1 MGEGGFS
8 KRLNP
13 TAWVRALRCNT
24 VYITRYRSMR
34 VPVSIRTSYFMADKK
49 ALVDSGATDNFMHPA
64 FAKRMGLGLQKL
76 PTPKKIFN
84 IDNTSNK
91 SGMITHFLDLKV
103 QTNGINKEMRFL
115 VTDIGHEEILLGYP
129 WLATFEPKFQWR
141 SAVIDERILPIII
154 SSINP
159 RSIKQQP
166 VIATGLSEDAKRS
179 IVRQLETECHV
190 RSVATDLAIEAG
202 AEQKEAILPEEYKEF
217 ARLFNDEA
225 ADRFPP
231 AREWDHAIDL
241 KPGAPDALDCK
252 VYPMTR
258 DEDTALEKFLDEMV
272 AKGYIR
278 PSKSPY
284 ASPFFFV
291 KKKDGKLR
299 PVQDYRRL
307 NSHTVR
313 NQYPL
318 PLIAQLI
325 SDLSGAWIF
334 SKVDVRQGYNN
345 VRIKKGDEW
354 KAAFKTKFGHWEP
367 LVMFFGLTNSPST
380 FQEMMN
386 VIYKEVIE
394 KHARRGTTIRIYMD
408 DIAIATTGT
417 LQDHV
422 DAVRDVL
429 RVAEQNDLYFKLSKC
444 TFHASSIDYL
454 GVIIEKGMTRMDPV
468 KIAGIKNWPT
478 PTKVKD
484 VRSFLGFCNFYRT
497 FIRGFAHLARPLN
510 ELTRKDVEWSWETR
524 HQKAFEELKHRV
536 TTEPVLAHPILTDPF
551 ELEVDASGFAMGA
564 VLLQRK
570 EDGKKHSIA
579 YYSKTLSVAERN
591 YDVYDLELLAI
602 VNALDHWRSY
612 LAGSPHKIIIYS
624 DHQNLLYW
632 KEPHK
637 ISRRVA
643 REVLMLSEY
652 NFEIRHIKGTA
663 NGRADALS
671 RRPDYDQGQEDNQNI
686 TVLPEQVFV
695 RAMEVLPENTNQEES
710 TLKPWI
716 DPHQLKQHQGVWY
729 KDGRKVVTGDIE
741 AKRYIIQSHH
751 DSPVHGHPGI
761 SKTIQLTE
769 RLYWWPRMRV
779 DVTEYVKGCA
789 DCQRHK
795 VNTRPTRAPLQP
807 IYPKAE
813 ATPFETV
820 ALDFIVKLPIS
831 QGFDSILTITDQGCT
846 KAAIFIPCNEDITAE
861 ETAALYIKHV
871 FAHFGLPTKVI
882 SDRDPRFM
890 SKFIQA
896 ACKVTGVKHAPST
909 AYHPRTDGQS
919 ERSNQWLETA
929 IRFITDQKQKNWAPY
944 LPIAQFAHNNWPSDT
959 TRKSPFFLLMG
970 FNPRA
975 DWIHATSPI
984 PKVTLRLEQLKE
996 ARIQARDAM
1005 VKAQQSWVK
1014 HRDTPKYKEG
1024 DLVWLEGKNLRINQP
1039 TAKLAPRRHG
1049 PFKITQVMSNV
1060 NYRLELPT
1068 QWSIHPVF
1076 HIDLLTP
1083 YKETIMHGPNFTRPT
1098 PELVDGEEE
1107 YSVEKIL
1114 DSRHFGRR
1122 RRLQY
1127 LVKWEGYPD
1136 AENMWVDK
1144 DDVFADDKVREFKA
1158 SNPDASTHIRGTS
1171 FAKSPHPPTS
1181 SLSHLLHQH
1190 ASHYM
1195 SSVPPSSLSAIALAP
1210 LVDRLGMVI
1219 PRTPPSPTPPPTLLF
1234 GNRVETPASWPPSDD
1249 MGIET
1254 HTPTYVSSRSPSPGG
1269 SPWEPIM
1276 INSRH
1281 ASPFMP
1287 GGPRVTPS
1295 KGVEAVPVAAWGSNP
1310 GSPIPGTP
1318 DYNYDLTSPPSPQD
1332 PAPASPSSS
1341 TSSTSHFPARV
1352 IGNCSDQCFDMA
1364 FTLHHHE
1371 HSPPS
1376 SDQTDTWTTA
1386 TLIEEPALKNKRVW
1400 AYGMTDEQKTKW
1412 ARLDQWEG
1420 WEEEDLESLRAYFAD
1435 AVKGLTSALQR
1446 GR

>member
-1 MGEGGFS
+1 
-8 KRLNP
+8 
-13 TAWVRALRCNT
+13 
-24 VYITRYRSMR
+24 
-34 VPVSIRTSYFMADKK
+34 
-49 ALVDSGATDNFMHPA
+49 
-64 FAKRMGLGLQKL
+64 
-76 PTPKKIFN
+76 
-84 IDNTSNK
+84 
-91 SGMITHFLDLKV
+91 
-103 QTNGINKEMRFL
+103 
-115 VTDIGHEEILLGYP
+115 
-129 WLATFEPKFQWR
+129 
-141 SAVIDERILPIII
+141 
-154 SSINP
+154 
-159 RSIKQQP
+159 
-166 VIATGLSEDAKRS
+166 
-179 IVRQLETECHV
+179 
-190 RSVATDLAIEAG
+190 
-202 AEQKEAILPEEYKEF
+202 
-217 ARLFNDEA
+217 
-225 ADRFPP
+225 
-231 AREWDHAIDL
+231 
-241 KPGAPDALDCK
+241 
-252 VYPMTR
+252 
-258 DEDTALEKFLDEMV
+258 
-272 AKGYIR
+272 
-278 PSKSPY
+278 
-284 ASPFFFV
+284 
-291 KKKDGKLR
+291 
-299 PVQDYRRL
+299 
-307 NSHTVR
+307 
-313 NQYPL
+313 
-318 PLIAQLI
+318 
-325 SDLSGAWIF
+325 
-334 SKVDVRQGYNN
+334 
-345 VRIKKGDEW
+345 
-354 KAAFKTKFGHWEP
+354 
-367 LVMFFGLTNSPST
+367 
-380 FQEMMN
+380 
-386 VIYKEVIE
+386 
-394 KHARRGTTIRIYMD
+394 MD
-408 DIAIATTGT
+408 DIAIATTRT
-417 LQDHV
+417 LQDHI

-468 KIAGIKNWPT
+468 KIAGIKNWPI

-510 ELTRKDVEWSWETR
+510 ELTRKDAEWSWETR

-536 TTEPVLAHPILTDPF
+536 TTEPILAHPILTDPF

-570 EDGKKHSIA
+570 EDGKKHPIA
-579 YYSKTLSVAERN
+579 YYSKTLSAAERN

-602 VNALDHWRSY
+602 VNALDHWRPY

-729 KDGRKVVTGDIE
+729 KDGRRVVTGNIE

-779 DVTEYVKGCA
+779 DITEYVKGCA

-959 TRKSPFFLLMG
+959 TRKSLFFLLMG
-970 FNPRA
+970 FNPHA

-1083 YKETIMHGPNFTRPT
+1083 YKETIMHGPNFTQPT

-1107 YSVEKIL
+1107 YSIEKIL

-1127 LVKWEGYPD
+1127 LVKWEGYLD

-1158 SNPDASTHIRGTS
+1158 SNPDASTHIRRAS
-1171 FAKSPHPPTS
+1171 FAKSPHSPLPTRAHY
-1181 SLSHLLHQH
+1181 LYQH
-1190 ASHYM
+1190 ALSYM
-1195 SSVPPSSLSAIALAP
+1195 SSDGNNDFADEYPAGAIADSPIPHSQEFPINTPVRVQVPIPVVDFTTLQPLAVDAPVFVPRPVTASSSSSDVAAMFRQLRVHTPAP
-1210 LVDRLGMVI
+1210 LTPDGQRAANQAAETFAISFTPAERRGDQAGPGLEQGAATGSEAAVGATQATPHRRRSHSNGSATAHDLRQCARCGEQNQYCHGHTPVI
-1219 PRTPPSPTPPPTLLF
+1219 PNASLDLPPRIPLRASVQPDGVARVNLNRAQATALAGRLLDALENNQVAAPIPPAYNEADEFARIVAESLGIDPVFAAEGLGIRTRGGRGQGRGRGNRPRPVPDARNPAHPQQTQGPRAPRRIASPVPAGFEHNRGPAFIPFRIRNEHGGETPARYIRAHLDAPNPFVEGRLSLNGPTYHSEIHAASVVDVDTPPPIITADILRLLD
-1234 GNRVETPASWPPSDD
+1234 SDY
-1249 MGIET
+1249 MG
-1254 HTPTYVSSRSPSPGG
+1254 HDHVD
-1269 SPWEPIM
+1269 
-1276 INSRH
+1276 
-1281 ASPFMP
+1281 
-1287 GGPRVTPS
+1287 
-1295 KGVEAVPVAAWGSNP
+1295 EA
-1310 GSPIPGTP
+1310 
-1318 DYNYDLTSPPSPQD
+1318 
-1332 PAPASPSSS
+1332 
-1341 TSSTSHFPARV
+1341 
-1352 IGNCSDQCFDMA
+1352 IGEIGD
-1364 FTLHHHE
+1364 
-1371 HSPPS
+1371 
-1376 SDQTDTWTTA
+1376 
-1386 TLIEEPALKNKRVW
+1386 R
-1400 AYGMTDEQKTKW
+1400 
-1412 ARLDQWEG
+1412 
-1420 WEEEDLESLRAYFAD
+1420 SLRAEVNRYRRLERKRKSFQESIVRLEDQMFTAD
-1435 AVKGLTSALQR
+1435 VERRMCISRLEAARAMVRIQREMQGDRHAFRLSPWSLER
-1446 GR
+1446 GRLP